1 MEKNQKGKITSDI
14 NEELMMNL
22 MLDGVQKE
30 GLKVTE
36 EPDEDFEIQN
46 PERQAVSEDKP
57 PGKDKRKTKIKN
69 DVDYESLFFRKTHNH
84 ARSGKVVYVRAE
96 FHEKLSR
103 IVQVIGEDK
112 ISLYTYVDNI
122 LEYHF
127 KEFGEEIIKSF
138 NEKYKPIL

>member
-1 MEKNQKGKITSDI
+1 
-14 NEELMMNL
+14 MMNL

-36 EPDEDFEIQN
+36 EPDEDFEIQT
-46 PERQAVSEDKP
+46 PKLQAVSEDKP

-69 DVDYESLFFRKTHNH
+69 DVDYESLFFRKNQTH